1 MCPGDDQD
9 PPPAKAAT
17 RVPVG
22 RPKVGR
28 PRRVRITTT
37 IEPSKLILL
46 REHAQRAKKS
56 LGQLADEYVDQRFP
70 RGHSDPHD
78 AQTVDSRPKTAPAE

>member
-1 MCPGDDQD
+1 MCPGDDPD
-9 PPPAKAAT
+9 AVPAKAGPRAHA
-17 RVPVG
+17 G
-22 RPKVGR
+22 RPKVDR

-46 REHAQRAKKS
+46 REHAKRAKKS

-70 RGHSDPHD
+70 RDGSSPRVAGPHD
-78 AQTVDSRPKTAPAE
+78 SRAKKAPTE